1 MASEVV
7 TSETRAEY
15 MAAKLAKT
23 PIPEIKAED
32 PPTADAKKEVVEQ
45 PEDGDKPKKKH
56 TIDERLSKMAEQRK
70 EAEEKAERLEKELA
84 EIRKANAP
92 KDAKPNPAD
101 FTEAEKYADALAD
114 WKFGQKVKEEAEKT
128 AKAKEAERQDKVAKA
143 WNKRYSAAAKEIEDF
158 EEVIMGEKLVL
169 QPDVINAVF
178 ESEVGPQIHYFLSGN
193 REEAEKIND
202 MSAAAALRY
211 IGRLEARI
219 EAENEAKREK
229 AERKAEREERPKAPA
244 PIATLNGSNMNAGLG
259 IVDTKGNVTGSYQ
272 DYKAARKQGKIS

>member
-1 MASEVV
+1 
-7 TSETRAEY
+7 
-15 MAAKLAKT
+15 
-23 PIPEIKAED
+23 
-32 PPTADAKKEVVEQ
+32 
-45 PEDGDKPKKKH
+45 
-56 TIDERLSKMAEQRK
+56 
-70 EAEEKAERLEKELA
+70 
-84 EIRKANAP
+84 
-92 KDAKPNPAD
+92 
-101 FTEAEKYADALAD
+101 
-114 WKFGQKVKEEAEKT
+114 
-128 AKAKEAERQDKVAKA
+128 
-143 WNKRYSAAAKEIEDF
+143 
-158 EEVIMGEKLVL
+158 MGEKLVL

-229 AERKAEREERPKAPA
+229 AEREERPKAPA